1 MKELKT
7 NKKKIQERYQIS
19 CPILISSTEHRN
31 YNQAI
36 NNWSFLVV
44 TLQIVKF
51 PLWKNVK
58 LKKKEKSL
66 AQKMP
71 VLKCKCRKTA
81 MEGTEGKQWHK
92 KL

>member
-7 NKKKIQERYQIS
+7 KKNIQERYQIS

-58 LKKKEKSL
+58 LKKKEKRKKPSSED
-66 AQKMP
+66 ACVKM
-71 VLKCKCRKTA
+71 
-81 MEGTEGKQWHK
+81 
-92 KL
+92 